1 MIKAR
6 NFYVGF
12 AVAMIS
18 LVCLLILPNLTSAKN
33 MKPLDEQINVIEE
46 LEDLEKEATK
56 REDKELLDIIT
67 NFDNLKA
74 PIEKDKLRLNYL
86 LDNVSYLVENKLSSE
101 KTYVKYLEN
110 VIKVCKKY
118 QQFSSAGEP
127 RYILL
132 SYISEL
138 AIDKIEQAKTYD
150 LTFKEHKK
158 SE

>member
-6 NFYVGF
+6 NFYIGF
-12 AVAMIS
+12 AVAVIS
-18 LVCLLILPNLTSAKN
+18 LACLLILPNLTVTKN
-33 MKPLDEQINVIEE
+33 MKPLQDQINIALE
-46 LEDLEKEATK
+46 LEDLQKEATK
-56 REDKELLDIIT
+56 REDKELLDIIA

-86 LDNVSYLVENKLSSE
+86 LDNVSYLVENKLSSD

-118 QQFSSAGEP
+118 QQFSEAGEP

-132 SYISEL
+132 SYICEL
-138 AIDKIEQAKTYD
+138 ATDKIEQAKAYD